1 MLKGGLIPAYS
12 KPAIE
17 QELSE
22 QSQYV
27 AGCWRA
33 AQQGKPWRQADC
45 TGFLRAVTLKWLLS
59 SLHSRVSMA
68 LVQCKRSPGS
78 GARRGVRH
86 SLEDECP
93 AANWSDWTRD
103 NASSSTG
110 ASLVRK
116 LWAQGIHQS
125 WSLLMIKA
133 RLPSPPAASCFEG
146 SGQKALRNNVWFP
159 KTRRFCRRTE
169 NGNLIC
175 MNYTQQHS
183 RR

>member
-45 TGFLRAVTLKWLLS
+45 TCFLRAVTLKWLLS

-133 RLPSPPAASCFEG
+133 RLPLLLLH
-146 SGQKALRNNVWFP
+146 ALRAQGRKPSETMSGFP
-159 KTRRFCRRTE
+159 KQGDFVE
-169 NGNLIC
+169 EQKMAI
-175 MNYTQQHS
+175 
-183 RR
+183 